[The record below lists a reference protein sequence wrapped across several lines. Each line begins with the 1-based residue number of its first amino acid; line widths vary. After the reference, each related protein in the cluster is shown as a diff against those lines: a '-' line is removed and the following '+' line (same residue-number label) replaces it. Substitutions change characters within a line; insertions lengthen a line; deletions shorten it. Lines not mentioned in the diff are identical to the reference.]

1 MKDEMNIQRILK
13 RHYSILFY
21 VYVQTGF
28 GALWSHWHSVSEV
41 VLVVWVCAVPSE
53 AAFSAWT
60 GVGICAI
67 PGTSV
72 TGGSFPQYVQPYKVC
87 THTYADTLWPT
98 THHSVLLKAS
108 FMWNFPISLQ
118 AFLPSV
124 NKQLKFLS
132 KHTSIFHNLHSIQSK
147 VILIIQFT

>member
-1 MKDEMNIQRILK
+1 MFMYKQDLE
-13 RHYSILFY
+13 LFEATGTVFLRLYWWCECVLSQVRQHFLHGQAWAY
-21 VYVQTGF
+21 VPYQ
-28 GALWSHWHSVSEV
+28 AP
-41 VLVVWVCAVPSE
+41 VLLVAVFHNTSSLTK
-53 AAFSAWT
+53 SA
-60 GVGICAI
+60 
-67 PGTSV
+67 
-72 TGGSFPQYVQPYKVC
+72 
-87 THTYADTLWPT
+87 HTYTDTLWPT

-132 KHTSIFHNLHSIQSK
+132 KHTSIFHNFHSIQSK